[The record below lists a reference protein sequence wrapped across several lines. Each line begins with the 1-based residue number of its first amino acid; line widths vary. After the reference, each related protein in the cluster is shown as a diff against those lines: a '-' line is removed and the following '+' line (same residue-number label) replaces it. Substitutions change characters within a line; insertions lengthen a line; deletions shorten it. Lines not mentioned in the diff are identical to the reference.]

1 MIAGVAVRSI
11 GFLAFLGVLSTTAL
25 ADRKLLHGEFRDFD
39 GVRKRVL
46 VDLVRGI
53 KICVIGS
60 SDNVTNDGLNLL
72 RGCALRLRVAVLS
85 IGFLAFLGV
94 FFVRSTTALA
104 DRKLLHGEFRDFDG
118 VRKRAMLV
126 GFEVV
131 RGRKIGVVGSS
142 DNVTNDGGVLG
153 GVLGGVIIGLLFDSD
168 F

>member
-1 MIAGVAVRSI
+1 MIAGVAVRWI

-25 ADRKLLHGEFRDFD
+25 ADRKLFGVFRDFD
-39 GVRKRVL
+39 GVRERVL

-72 RGCALRLRVAVLS
+72 RGLIAGVAVRS

-94 FFVRSTTALA
+94 FLVRSTTALA
-104 DRKLLHGEFRDFDG
+104 DRKEFRDFDG
-118 VRKRAMLV
+118 VRKRAMFV

-131 RGRKIGVVGSS
+131 RGRKIGVVGRS